1 MRSHPLPHE
10 DVVDDGAAAEDDAQ
24 SDDDRRDDGGGGLE
38 VKEGVQDQTWRS
50 QSCISWFEGRNNA
63 I

>member
-10 DVVDDGAAAEDDAQ
+10 DVVDDGAAAEDNAE

-38 VKEGVQDQTWRS
+38 VEEGVQDQTWRRS
-50 QSCISWFEGRNNA
+50 QSCTS
-63 I
+63 

>member
-24 SDDDRRDDGGGGLE
+24 SDDDRRDDGGRGLKVQE
-38 VKEGVQDQTWRS
+38 CVQDQT
-50 QSCISWFEGRNNA
+50 
-63 I
+63 

>member
-50 QSCISWFEGRNNA
+50 QSCISWFEKRNNA
-63 I
+63 M

>member
-50 QSCISWFEGRNNA
+50 CIS
-63 I
+63 

>member
-10 DVVDDGAAAEDDAQ
+10 DVVDDGAAAEDDAE

-38 VKEGVQDQTWRS
+38 VEEGVQDQTWRS
-50 QSCISWFEGRNNA
+50 QSCIS
-63 I
+63 